1 MQALITLTPAESK
14 RLIAKGI
21 VTQPEIINAKQGGYL
36 LVGRGSTNAYI
47 LEELLGEPVAKERY
61 CAGQVIKGFLCVLGA
76 GERIQPVTF
85 HRGEVLRVD
94 PAEVLDKLTPGDILL
109 KGANALDPDG
119 NVGVFMANASRRYDG
134 AILPLHES
142 PRATYHLP
150 GRAGEAG
157 SFSPLIIRFR
167 RYPDA
172 NGYRSLCGDG
182 VRT

>member
-21 VTQPEIINAKQGGYL
+21 VTQPEIINAKQEGYL

-109 KGANALDPDG
+109 KGQTPWILMEMWGCSWLIPTAVRWG
-119 NVGVFMANASRRYDG
+119 NST
-134 AILPLHES
+134 S
-142 PRATYHLP
+142 P
-150 GRAGEAG
+150 
-157 SFSPLIIRFR
+157 
-167 RYPDA
+167 
-172 NGYRSLCGDG
+172 
-182 VRT
+182 